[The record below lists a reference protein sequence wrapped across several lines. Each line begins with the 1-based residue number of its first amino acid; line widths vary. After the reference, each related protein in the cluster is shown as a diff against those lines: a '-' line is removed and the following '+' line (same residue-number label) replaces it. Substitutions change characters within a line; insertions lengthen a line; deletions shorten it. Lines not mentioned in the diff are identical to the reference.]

1 MSYVNNEEYYR
12 KGTNILELRE
22 IPLKEE
28 YCIEDFLFL
37 VEDLKELNETLNGYI
52 TVYSTEN
59 LKNLLE
65 GYLGFYDFNKT
76 LRKAFFE
83 IETFNTG
90 LPSLIENLFHNTIQ
104 HLRINKGETIVYK
117 VTNENNFST
126 YHNAIKSVTQFN
138 SALAK
143 IQEKTSE
150 ISLKKLFLNKMK
162 PENSPGLYEVTLSYY
177 ESDRFG
183 LTSWREY
190 TEREVTKKFVKGE
203 IGIFETYTLEN
214 DTFFIS
220 ISTHY
225 FDINDERSGI
235 DKAFEGIHKNLYPDM
250 WI

>member
-1 MSYVNNEEYYR
+1 MNSEEYYR
-12 KGTNILELRE
+12 KGTNVLALKE
-22 IPLKEE
+22 IPLKEV
-28 YCIEDFLFL
+28 YCIKDFLFL
-37 VEDLKELNETLNGYI
+37 VEDLKELNETLNAYI
-52 TVYSTEN
+52 TVQSTGN

-65 GYLGFYDFNKT
+65 GYLGFYVFDKT

-90 LPSLIENLFHNTIQ
+90 LPSLIENLFYNAMQ
-104 HLRINKGETIVYK
+104 HLRINNNETIVYK
-117 VTNENNFST
+117 ISNENNFST
-126 YHNAIKSVTQFN
+126 YHNVIKNVTQFN

-162 PENSPGLYEVTLSYY
+162 PENSQGLYEVTLPYY
-177 ESDRFG
+177 GGDRFG

-190 TEREVTKKFVKGE
+190 TEKEVSKKFVKGE
-203 IGIFETYTLEN
+203 IGIFETYMLEE

-220 ISTHY
+220 TSTHY
-225 FDINDERSGI
+225 FDINVERRGTDKGFDE
-235 DKAFEGIHKNLYPDM
+235 IHKNLYPDM